1 MDTEFERDVMA
12 VASTLVQAFGA
23 HDPDHYFSFFAP
35 EATFVFY
42 THDQILESKSAWQ
55 KLWAEWEETLGYR
68 VLSCESS
75 EARVQKVTEDVAV
88 FTHTVTTRLVT
99 DGVEETAI
107 ERETIVFRR
116 DASGW
121 VAVHEHLSPRL

>member
-1 MDTEFERDVMA
+1 MDTEFEMDVMA

-23 HDPDHYFSFFAP
+23 HDTDRYFSFFAP

-42 THDQILESKSAWQ
+42 THDHILESRAAWEG
-55 KLWAEWEETLGYR
+55 LWAKWEETVGYR
-68 VLSCESS
+68 VLHCESS
-75 EARVQKVTEDVAV
+75 EARVQKVNDDVAV
-88 FTHTVTTRLVT
+88 FTHTVTTRLVM

-121 VAVHEHLSPRL
+121 VAIHEHLSPRP